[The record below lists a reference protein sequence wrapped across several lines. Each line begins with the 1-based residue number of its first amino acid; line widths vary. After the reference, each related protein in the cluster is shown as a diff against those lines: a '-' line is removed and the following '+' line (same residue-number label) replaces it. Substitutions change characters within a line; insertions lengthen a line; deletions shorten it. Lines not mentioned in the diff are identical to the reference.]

1 MMQRRIRLLLY
12 IGLVLLLLAVSG
24 CGPTANQPA
33 PGSDAA
39 QPPAGTAQPPAG
51 GGSSAA
57 HTGKPTMTLT
67 VYFGTKDAQYLVPE
81 QRTVPQNNHPAQT
94 ALELLLA
101 GPTRSDLTALFP
113 AGVKLH
119 SVAVRDHVAY
129 ADFNDALVK
138 NNHTGSA
145 GEILQVAAIVNTL
158 TNFSDIERVQIL
170 VDGQRVPTLAGHLDV
185 SEPLSRSEQ
194 VIKNK

>member
-1 MMQRRIRLLLY
+1 MRCKKRSLLY
-12 IGLVLLLLAVSG
+12 IGLALLLLLAAG
-24 CGPTANQPA
+24 CGLTAQQPA
-33 PGSDAA
+33 PGSDAVQTPA
-39 QPPAGTAQPPAG
+39 NTTPSTTGQGPSAAPAGT
-51 GGSSAA
+51 
-57 HTGKPTMTLT
+57 PTMTLT
-67 VYFGTKDAQYLVPE
+67 VYFGTKDAKYLVPE

-101 GPTRSDLTALFP
+101 GPTRSDLTPLFP
-113 AGVKLH
+113 AGVKLR
-119 SVAVRDHVAY
+119 SVSVRDGVAY

-170 VDGQRVPTLAGHLDV
+170 VDGQRVATLAGHLDV
-185 SEPLSRSEQ
+185 SEPLSRSEN
-194 VIKNK
+194 VIKK